1 MLIIQQRLCLGW
13 HKVRRHKPLATSII
27 GGRIVGGGF
36 GNGYGVN
43 FAKPGGGS
51 SMFES
56 THAR

>member
-1 MLIIQQRLCLGW
+1 MFG
-13 HKVRRHKPLATSII
+13 LAQSSAAQTPTSII

-56 THAR
+56 THDG

>member
-1 MLIIQQRLCLGW
+1 MFG
-13 HKVRRHKPLATSII
+13 LAQSSAAQPPTSII

-56 THAR
+56 THDG